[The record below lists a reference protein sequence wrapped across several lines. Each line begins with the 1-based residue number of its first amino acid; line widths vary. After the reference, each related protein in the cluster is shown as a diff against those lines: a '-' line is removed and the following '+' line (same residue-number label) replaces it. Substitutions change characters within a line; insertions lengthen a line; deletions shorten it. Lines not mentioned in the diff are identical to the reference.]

1 MSHEKICKHCGF
13 ANPYSSKFCNNCG
26 EKLPLGTHII
36 CPDCSAANA
45 HDRVFCDECGT
56 RLIPDTAKPE
66 EPKPKEPAA
75 GPGAFTLPARKP
87 GETGDLDPL
96 TLPDWLRTGETEPVD
111 ASPPEDL
118 PPVEEL
124 KPEKDKTGDLPDWLV
139 HESKPIIHAPTVIST
154 ELYRDL
160 IENSED
166 SPQPDDLLESAGEAN
181 LPDWLA
187 EPESEPEAEPE
198 SPAPPPVDPA
208 VPSPEPSPVKTEPP
222 AQPAADEIEAPDWLT
237 ETDPGSAAIDDSLT
251 SWLFDLETAPAAKE
265 GDESADLSQGLTE
278 WLEDSGELLP
288 EDAETGLTG
297 LFLDASEE
305 LEPPVA
311 PAAEQD
317 LTDEEISDGLT
328 GWLTELE
335 DETSPA
341 AEETAVE
348 ETSGLTDWLTS
359 LDEPTEATAVPSTEE
374 PAPATEAAVE
384 PDLAWL
390 DEPEPTEPEIIEP
403 ADTLLAAAVV
413 TSEAIPEKE
422 PESEPET
429 EPVQEAEPVQEPE
442 PKVETE
448 AELAP
453 ELFISEEDIEEA
465 EDEFA
470 RLFAEEPEEE
480 LPEWLMTAELEGE
493 SLVAETA
500 EDDFVDEDALPD
512 AADLDWTADLVD
524 SGVLAAA
531 SADEEETNTPRDADE
546 EPDWLADLAAIS
558 TGQLIIEAQDSEPEL
573 PEPEAL
579 DAEPEEEAIVED
591 TAVSEPP
598 LSLLEEP
605 ESSLEAEEW
614 AMDTLFGS
622 DAEADE
628 MPEWL
633 SQLDDTAEITDDTA
647 SDIAEPP
654 PIATDEE
661 LPDWISSMRPSE
673 AAMHDSSLPE
683 VLTPE
688 SELPDAF
695 EDIPDDL
702 AGGEL
707 PDWLQD
713 VALAGAAA
721 AATSDTDDRSEIP
734 DWLQAGD
741 EETLASGELADAASG
756 DWQTMLDDLP
766 EAQPMAEQLAKAD
779 IPEWVQ
785 ALKPVELSGESRA
798 EPQGPEEKSGPL
810 RGLHGVVPVAS
821 LLIQPHETT
830 TAVEQFTV
838 SKEQQEQAALL
849 RQLSREE
856 PAQIAPVAQTGS
868 QSLSAWLRVLLA
880 LVLIAAVILGLRGAN
895 FINKSVTAV
904 PEPISGVHTAV
915 TDAAGQTVLV
925 AFEYT
930 PSLAGELTPEA
941 HTLLA
946 QLEENQSRLLVIS
959 QYTSGS
965 PIAAELGEFYDAENL
980 GYLPGNAVSLR
991 QLSDCMTPGA
1001 ACQTLA
1007 GQPVSTEAS
1016 ALLEDVALIIVF
1028 TGRRESLVN
1037 WVEQVGS
1044 QQDIPLVAGVTQGLA
1059 PSAEPYYLTG
1069 QLNGVLAGMPGTAV
1083 YQQAYTDKLTK
1094 PVNQEFN
1101 ALIITQILAAI
1112 FLVIGAIMYGITG
1125 ITAKKQAKQ
1134 A

>member
-1 MSHEKICKHCGF
+1 MSHEKICKNCGF
-13 ANPYSSKFCNNCG
+13 ANPYGSKFCNNCG
-26 EKLPLGTHII
+26 EKLPLGTHIM
-36 CPDCSAANA
+36 CPNCNAANA
-45 HDRVFCDECGT
+45 HDRVFCDECGA
-56 RLIPDTAKPE
+56 RLVPDTDKPE
-66 EPKPKEPAA
+66 EPKPEEPAV
-75 GPGAFTLPARKP
+75 GSGAFTLPTRKP
-87 GETGDLDPL
+87 GETGDLDPM
-96 TLPDWLRTGETEPVD
+96 TLPDWLRTGETQPAEEP
-111 ASPPEDL
+111 PPEDL

-166 SPQPDDLLESAGEAN
+166 LPQPDDLLEEAGEAN

-198 SPAPPPVDPA
+198 SPASPPADEA
-208 VPSPEPSPVKTEPP
+208 VPSPEPPPVKSEPP
-222 AQPAADEIEAPDWLT
+222 AHPAADKIEAPDWLT
-237 ETDPGSAAIDDSLT
+237 ETDPGSAGVDDSLT
-251 SWLFDLETAPAAKE
+251 NWLFDLETEPDAKK

-278 WLEDSGELLP
+278 WLEDSGELVS
-288 EDAETGLTG
+288 EDAGTGLTG

-305 LEPPVA
+305 LEPPAA
-311 PAAEQD
+311 PAGEPD
-317 LTDEEISDGLT
+317 LTDAEISDGLT

-341 AEETAVE
+341 AAKETAAE

-359 LDEPTEATAVPSTEE
+359 LDEPAADKVEDTT
-374 PAPATEAAVE
+374 AVE

-390 DEPEPTEPEIIEP
+390 DEPEPAEPEIIEP
-403 ADTLLAAAVV
+403 AGALPAA
-413 TSEAIPEKE
+413 TPEAE
-422 PESEPET
+422 PEPEPIQEITPEPEMEVEAEPET
-429 EPVQEAEPVQEPE
+429 ESFV
-442 PKVETE
+442 
-448 AELAP
+448 
-453 ELFISEEDIEEA
+453 SEEAVEEA

-470 RLFAEEPEEE
+470 RLFAEEPEED
-480 LPEWLMTAELEGE
+480 LPEWLTTAGLEGE
-493 SLVAETA
+493 SLVAGAA
-500 EDDFVDEDALPD
+500 ENDFMDEDELPD
-512 AADLDWTADLVD
+512 AADLDWTADLAG
-524 SGVLAAA
+524 SGILAAA
-531 SADEEETNTPRDADE
+531 SAASDEEEAGVPRDEDE

-573 PEPEAL
+573 PEPETPEA
-579 DAEPEEEAIVED
+579 APEEEAIIEE
-591 TAVSEPP
+591 TAVSEPLP
-598 LSLLEEP
+598 SLLEEP
-605 ESSLEAEEW
+605 ESPAEAEEW
-614 AMDTLFGS
+614 AMDTLFDS
-622 DAEADE
+622 DVEAGE
-628 MPEWL
+628 VPEWL
-633 SQLDDTAEITDDTA
+633 SQLDDTGEITDESAGDMA
-647 SDIAEPP
+647 GDAAELP

-661 LPDWISSMRPSE
+661 LPDWISSMRPVE
-673 AAMHDSSLPE
+673 AASHDSSLPE
-683 VLTPE
+683 ALTSE

-695 EDIPDDL
+695 ADIPDDL

-713 VALAGAAA
+713 VALAGAVASAA
-721 AATSDTDDRSEIP
+721 SDKDDQSEIP

-741 EETLASGELADAASG
+741 EEGLGGELADTASG

-766 EAQPMAEQLAKAD
+766 EAPPMAEQLAKAD

-798 EPQGPEEKSGPL
+798 EPQGPEVKSGPL
-810 RGLHGVVPVAS
+810 RGLRGVVPVAS
-821 LLIQPHETT
+821 LLLQPHETT
-830 TAVEQFTV
+830 TAVAQFTV

-849 RQLSREE
+849 RQLAREE
-856 PAQIAPVAQTGS
+856 PAQTTPVAQTGS
-868 QSLSAWLRVLLA
+868 QSLSAWLRALLA

-904 PEPISGVHTAV
+904 PEPISGVNTAV
-915 TDAAGQTVLV
+915 TNAAGQPVLV

-930 PSLAGELTPEA
+930 PGLAGELTPEA
-941 HTLLA
+941 NTLLT
-946 QLEENQSRLLVIS
+946 QLEESGSRILVVS

-965 PIAAELGEFYDAENL
+965 PIAAEMGAFYDGENL

-1001 ACQTLA
+1001 NCQTLA
-1007 GQPVSTEAS
+1007 GQPVSAEAS

-1028 TGRRESLVN
+1028 TGSRESLVN

-1044 QQDIPLVAGVTQGLA
+1044 QQDVPLIAGVTQGLA

-1069 QLNGVLAGMPGTAV
+1069 QLSGVLAGMPGTAV

-1101 ALIITQILAAI
+1101 ALIITQILVAV

-1125 ITAKKQAKQ
+1125 ITSKKQAKQ